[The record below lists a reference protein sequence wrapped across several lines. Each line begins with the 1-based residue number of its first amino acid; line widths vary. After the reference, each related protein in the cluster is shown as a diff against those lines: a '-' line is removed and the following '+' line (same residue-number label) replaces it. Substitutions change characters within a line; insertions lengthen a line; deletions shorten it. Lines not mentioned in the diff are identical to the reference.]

1 MVQHGTTWSNT
12 PFYWDT
18 DRNESKLA
26 LTLQF
31 KCPITPNQWQQQIAW
46 QAVSWMTVED
56 YCMYVTISWMCRPI
70 DDLYLLDQELWEV
83 INHPL
88 AVP

>member
-1 MVQHGTTWSNT
+1 
-12 PFYWDT
+12 
-18 DRNESKLA
+18 
-26 LTLQF
+26 
-31 KCPITPNQWQQQIAW
+31 
-46 QAVSWMTVED
+46 MTVED